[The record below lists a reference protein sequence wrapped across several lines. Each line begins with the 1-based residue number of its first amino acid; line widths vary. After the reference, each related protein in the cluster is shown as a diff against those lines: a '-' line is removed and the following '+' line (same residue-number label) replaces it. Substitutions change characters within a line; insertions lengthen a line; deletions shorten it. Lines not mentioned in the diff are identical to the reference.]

1 MIFKRIKS
9 FLRKVGPGFITG
21 AADDD
26 PSGIAT
32 YSIAGAQYGYK
43 MGWLALFLWPAMVT
57 IQEMC
62 GRIGMASGRGL
73 AGVIKKYHSTRLLF
87 MAVSLLAI
95 ANTINIGA
103 DLGIMA
109 ASMQML
115 FGLNFF
121 GWLVATG
128 VLVILMEIIVPYKKY
143 SGILKWLGLSLG
155 VYVITAFMVKQDWG
169 LVAFNTFIPQIEFNL
184 GYIMTMI
191 GFLGTTISPYLFF
204 WQASEEIE
212 EEIADGKVKDFD
224 CRPDVKPREIKA
236 MDRDT
241 KIGMLFSNLMTF
253 SIIITTAATLHAH
266 GITDIETPQQA
277 ALALKPLAGNF
288 AYILFAIGIIG
299 IGLQS
304 IPVLAGSVGYAV
316 ADAFGFKEGLFKNF
330 KKAKMFYV
338 VIAIATVVGLAMNL
352 LQINIMSALYY
363 AAVINGIAAVPLIAI
378 IIKLSND
385 ERIVGRFKTNKKN
398 NIVAWVIFGFMLI
411 SVLVMLWQVLPIDK
425 FAIFR

>member
-1 MIFKRIKS
+1 MILKKIKHFFKKI
-9 FLRKVGPGFITG
+9 GPGFVTG

-43 MGWLALFLWPAMVT
+43 LGWLALFLWPAMVA

-62 GRIGMASGRGL
+62 GRIGMASGKGL
-73 AGVIKKYHSTRLLF
+73 AGVIKKYHSKKLLF
-87 MAVSLLAI
+87 MCVSLLAI

-109 ASMQML
+109 ASMQMI

-121 GWLVATG
+121 GWLVLTG
-128 VLVILMEIIVPYKKY
+128 VLIILMEVFIPYKKY

-155 VYVITAFMVKQDWG
+155 VYVITAFMVKQNWTEI
-169 LVAFNTFIPQIEFNL
+169 AWNTFIPQINFDL

-212 EEIADGKVKDFD
+212 EEIADGEIKDFG
-224 CRPDVKPREIKA
+224 CKSEVKPREIKE
-236 MDRDT
+236 MGRDT

-253 SIIITTAATLHAH
+253 SIIITTAATLHAN
-266 GITDIETPQQA
+266 GIFDIETPQQA

-288 AYILFAIGIIG
+288 AYLLFAIGIIG
-299 IGLQS
+299 IGWQS

-316 ADAFGFKEGLFKNF
+316 SEAFGTGEGLSKKF
-330 KKAKMFYV
+330 KKAKVFYI
-338 VIAIATVVGLAMNL
+338 VIALATIIGLAMNL
-352 LQINIMSALYY
+352 LNINIMQALYY
-363 AAVINGIAAVPLIAI
+363 SAVINGIAAVPLIAI
-378 IIKLSND
+378 IIKLSDD
-385 ERIVGRFKTNKKN
+385 ERIVGRFKTSKKN
-398 NIVAWVIFGFMLI
+398 RAIAWIIFGFMLI
-411 SVLVMLWQVLPIDK
+411 SVLLMMWQMFFK
-425 FAIFR
+425 

>member
-1 MIFKRIKS
+1 MILKKIKVFFKKI
-9 FLRKVGPGFITG
+9 GPGFITG

-32 YSIAGAQYGYK
+32 YTIAGAQYGYK
-43 MGWLALFLWPAMVT
+43 LGWLAFFLWPAMVA

-62 GRIGMASGRGL
+62 GRIGMVSGKGL
-73 AGVIKKYHSTRLLF
+73 AGVIKKYHSKRLLF
-87 MAVSLLAI
+87 MSVSLLAV
-95 ANTINIGA
+95 ANIINIGA

-121 GWLVATG
+121 GWLIFTG
-128 VLVILMEIIVPYKKY
+128 VLIILMEIIIPYKKY

-155 VYVITAFMVKQDWG
+155 VYVITAFLVKQNWG
-169 LVAFNTFIPQIEFNL
+169 EMVWNTFIPQINL
-184 GYIMTMI
+184 DMAYIMTMI

-212 EEIADGKVKDFD
+212 EEINDGKIKDFD
-224 CRPDVKPREIKA
+224 CKTDIKPKEIKA
-236 MDRDT
+236 MNRDT
-241 KIGMLFSNLMTF
+241 KIGMLFSNIMTF
-253 SIIITTAATLHAH
+253 SIVITAAATLHAN

-288 AYILFAIGIIG
+288 AYVLFAIGIIG
-299 IGLQS
+299 IGWQS

-316 ADAFGFKEGLFKNF
+316 AEAFGFKEGLSKNF

-338 VIAIATVVGLAMNL
+338 IIAIATIAGLVINL

-363 AAVINGIAAVPLIAI
+363 AAVINGIASVPLIAI
-378 IIKLSND
+378 IIKLSDD
-385 ERIVGRFKTNKKN
+385 EKIVGKFKTSKTNRL
-398 NIVAWVIFGFMLI
+398 IAWITFGFILI
-411 SVLVMLWQVLPIDK
+411 SVLIMLGQLLPMEK
-425 FAIFR
+425 FAIFK